1 MPASHCFSLQRDI
14 DLSCHMFH
22 MFFLFVCL
30 FVCFKKNS
38 LYCILHLLLYSRP
51 HIIILLQSSLLSDC
65 WFTLLV
71 VPTIIK
77 SRMYQGEDTCDKDST
92 CVECLCHKLQL
103 DIWAG
108 VKVMQCLFAI
118 YYVLKIIELTKEK
131 CGGGGPGG
139 WGKSK
144 KLIVP
149 TASLKV
155 KSTNAQTKRPI
166 YTRGQSK
173 PFKC

>member
-30 FVCFKKNS
+30 FVCFKKTVYTV
-38 LYCILHLLLYSRP
+38 YCTYYFTQDPTLSYYFRVVYS
-51 HIIILLQSSLLSDC
+51 Q
-65 WFTLLV
+65 TLLV